1 MMAIVDLIIIII
13 IIITIIIIIII
24 KVYYGISIEWLF
36 TRVN

>member
-1 MMAIVDLIIIII
+1 MMAIVDLIIII
-13 IIITIIIIIII
+13 IIIIIII

>member
-1 MMAIVDLIIIII
+1 MMAIVDLIII
-13 IIITIIIIIII
+13 IIIIIII

>member
-1 MMAIVDLIIIII
+1 MMAIVDLI
-13 IIITIIIIIII
+13 IIIIIII